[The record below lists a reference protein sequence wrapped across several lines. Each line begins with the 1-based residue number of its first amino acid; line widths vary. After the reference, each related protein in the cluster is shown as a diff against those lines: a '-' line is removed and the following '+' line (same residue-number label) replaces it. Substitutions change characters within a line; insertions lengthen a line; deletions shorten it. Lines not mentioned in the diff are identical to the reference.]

1 MTQIAA
7 AQTTRTADESE
18 KQTRLTDFEDAAAA
32 ERWKTVNDGVMGGKS
47 KGGMSVQDG
56 VMTFAG
62 TINTDGGGFS
72 SVRMSVKPG
81 TLAGCG
87 RLLLRVKG
95 DGRTYRLT
103 VEDDRGDPERR
114 PNFGKDMPAGPAGEW
129 RTVSV
134 ALGDMKPTFPRRT
147 RRRQAAA
154 KGPHRPGRHHLE
166 RRPRRAVHARRR
178 LDRRGG
184 VTRVHLCERLPSTT
198 ARQRC
203 GVACHAAP

>member
-1 MTQIAA
+1 MSKLSHLLILLAAAAVLTQIAA

-32 ERWKTVNDGVMGGKS
+32 GRWKTVNDGVMGGKS
-47 KGGMSVQDG
+47 KGGMSVKDG

-62 TINTDGGGFS
+62 SINTDGGGFS
-72 SVRMSVKPG
+72 SVRMKVEPG
-81 TLAGCG
+81 TLADAN

-114 PNFGKDMPAGPAGEW
+114 PNFGKDMEAGPAGEW

-134 ALGDMKPTFPRRT
+134 ALADMKPTFHGEPVDAKPLQKDRIVEVGIILSDGRDGPFT
-147 RRRQAAA
+147 LDVDWIDAA
-154 KGPHRPGRHHLE
+154 E
-166 RRPRRAVHARRR
+166 
-178 LDRRGG
+178 
-184 VTRVHLCERLPSTT
+184 
-198 ARQRC
+198 
-203 GVACHAAP
+203 